1 MKTFWET
8 ILNFFKILFGK
19 KPVIEN
25 PSDNEPI
32 SNENDTIVNNEIH
45 NEPIDEPNNE
55 PIDEPNEPIVEPN
68 LGQSGEQVSNDCKM
82 VILIDNGHGNN
93 TPGKKSPYSC
103 YGVKPEIE
111 FYEYKWNREIATEIH
126 KRLVALGYDARIIV
140 PEIIDISLKERVN
153 RVNKICTEVGT
164 QNVILLSVHA
174 NAAGNGKE
182 WKTAR
187 GWCAFT
193 TKGTTKSDA
202 FAECL
207 YDEAKKNFVGHQ
219 IRTDKTDGDSDW
231 ESNFYIIYHSY
242 CPAVLTEN
250 FFYDNVEDVKYI
262 LSAEGREMVI
272 KTHVDGIIK
281 YLNSLKK

>member
-1 MKTFWET
+1 MKKFF
-8 ILNFFKILFGK
+8 IALINFFKSLFGK
-19 KPVIEN
+19 KEEPENNEVIC
-25 PSDNEPI
+25 
-32 SNENDTIVNNEIH
+32 NENDTIVEH
-45 NEPIDEPNNE
+45 DEPIDD
-55 PIDEPNEPIVEPN
+55 PIDEPN
-68 LGQSGEQVSNDCKM
+68 LGQSGEQVSNGCKI

-93 TPGKKSPYSC
+93 TPGKRSPYSC
-103 YGVKPEIE
+103 NGVKPEIE

-153 RVNKICTEVGT
+153 RVNKICTEIGT

-174 NAAGNGKE
+174 NAAGNGRE
-182 WKTAR
+182 WKTAK

-207 YDEAKKNFVGHQ
+207 YDEAEKNFIGHQ
-219 IRTDKTDGDSDW
+219 IRTDKSDGDRDW
-231 ESNFYIIYHSY
+231 ESDFYIIHKTY

-250 FFYDNVEDVKYI
+250 FFYDNVDDVKYI
-262 LSAEGREMVI
+262 LSAEGREAVI
-272 KTHVDGIIK
+272 KTHVDGIINYIK
-281 YLNSLKK
+281 SLKK

>member
-1 MKTFWET
+1 MKTFWEA
-8 ILNFFKILFGK
+8 ILNFFKTLFGR
-19 KPVIEN
+19 KPVVDSTAN
-25 PSDNEPI
+25 NEPI

-45 NEPIDEPNNE
+45 NEPIDEPNE
-55 PIDEPNEPIVEPN
+55 QIDEPN
-68 LGQSGEQVSNDCKM
+68 LGQSGEPTSNDCKM

-103 YGVKPEIE
+103 CGVKPEIE

-153 RVNKICTEVGT
+153 RINKICTEVGT
-164 QNVILLSVHA
+164 QNVILISVHA

-182 WKTAR
+182 WKTAK

-219 IRTDKTDGDSDW
+219 IRMDKTDGDSDW

-272 KTHVDGIIK
+272 RTHVDGIIR